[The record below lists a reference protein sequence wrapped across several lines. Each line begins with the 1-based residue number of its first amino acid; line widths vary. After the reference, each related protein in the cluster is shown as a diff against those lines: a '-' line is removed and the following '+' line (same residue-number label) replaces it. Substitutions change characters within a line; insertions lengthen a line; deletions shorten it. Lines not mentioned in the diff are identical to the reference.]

1 MSLGYCVISVLKHS
15 PYITSKEISY
25 NYDQLFRP
33 QCFFETSSCSY
44 NVGDQT
50 NAFTDCSILMTR
62 RVTRLLR
69 RLFIAVTNWRIFS
82 MSLFRYVTGRRNIYS
97 LRLSTRRFH
106 DVPPV
111 EINVEIIQTRM
122 SANGTLSHVLQTRD
136 VRPIVS
142 RDFAELRIH
151 WNSF

>member
-1 MSLGYCVISVLKHS
+1 
-15 PYITSKEISY
+15 
-25 NYDQLFRP
+25 
-33 QCFFETSSCSY
+33 
-44 NVGDQT
+44 
-50 NAFTDCSILMTR
+50 
-62 RVTRLLR
+62 
-69 RLFIAVTNWRIFS
+69 

-151 WNSF
+151 